1 MAYGESNGYVIDYV
15 TVTLKGERW
24 SDMFEAQ
31 YPQNDWGYR

>member
-15 TVTLKGERW
+15 TVTLTF
-24 SDMFEAQ
+24 MFEAQ